1 MEHGKPIPKKRKSTY
16 ICAEFTEIMT
26 AKNKVLIGLV
36 IAALIS
42 RIAPHY
48 PNFTAMGA
56 LAFMGAHQ
64 NKSLFKIL
72 ALTFGVLMVT
82 DVFINNLIYPS
93 GSFVLMYKGSI
104 WTYAGFIIY
113 AVAGHYAKSGA
124 KGIVALIT
132 GSVGFFLL
140 SNLGVFLSEF
150 SLFPRTTLGLVAT
163 YAAGLPF
170 YAPELI
176 STALFSAIAYAAEIK
191 LVATAKA

>member
-1 MEHGKPIPKKRKSTY
+1 
-16 ICAEFTEIMT
+16 MT
-26 AKNKVLIGLV
+26 PKNKVLIGLV

-56 LAFMGAHQ
+56 LAFMGANQ
-64 NKSLFKIL
+64 NKSLFKII
-72 ALTFGVLMVT
+72 ALTFGVLMVS
-82 DVFINNLIYPS
+82 DLFINNFIYPS
-93 GSFVLMYKGSI
+93 GSFVLMYKGSLF
-104 WTYAGFIIY
+104 TYAGFILY
-113 AVAGHYAKSGA
+113 AIAGRFAKTGA
-124 KGIVALIT
+124 KGMIALIA

-140 SNLGVFLSEF
+140 SNLGVFLSEY
-150 SLFPRTTLGLVAT
+150 SLFPRTISGLVAT
-163 YAAGLPF
+163 YSAGLPF

>member
-1 MEHGKPIPKKRKSTY
+1 
-16 ICAEFTEIMT
+16 MT
-26 AKNKVLIGLV
+26 PKNKVLIGLV

-56 LAFMGAHQ
+56 LSFMGANQ
-64 NKSLFKIL
+64 NKSLFKII
-72 ALTFGVLMVT
+72 ALTFGVLMVS
-82 DVFINNLIYPS
+82 DLFINNFIYPS
-93 GSFVLMYKGSI
+93 GSFVLMYKGSLF
-104 WTYAGFIIY
+104 TYAGFILY
-113 AVAGHYAKSGA
+113 AIAGRFAKTGA
-124 KGIVALIT
+124 KGMIALIA
-132 GSVGFFLL
+132 GSIGFFLL

-150 SLFPRTTLGLVAT
+150 SLFPRTTTGLVAT

-191 LVATAKA
+191 LGATAKA

>member
-1 MEHGKPIPKKRKSTY
+1 
-16 ICAEFTEIMT
+16 MT

-56 LAFMGAHQ
+56 LAFMGANQ
-64 NKSLFKIL
+64 NKSLFKII
-72 ALTFGVLMVT
+72 ALTFGVLMVS
-82 DVFINNLIYPS
+82 DLFINNFIYPS
-93 GSFVLMYKGSI
+93 GSFTMMYKGSLF
-104 WTYAGFIIY
+104 TYAGFILY
-113 AVAGHYAKSGA
+113 AVAGRYAKTGA
-124 KGIVALIT
+124 KSIVALVA
-132 GSVGFFLL
+132 GSIGFFLL

-150 SLFPRTTLGLVAT
+150 SLFPRTASGLAAT
-163 YAAGLPF
+163 YAAAIPF

>member
-1 MEHGKPIPKKRKSTY
+1 
-16 ICAEFTEIMT
+16 MT
-26 AKNKVLIGLV
+26 PKNKVLIGLV

-56 LAFMGAHQ
+56 LAFIGANQ
-64 NKSLFKIL
+64 NKSLFKII
-72 ALTFGVLMVT
+72 ALTFGVLMVS
-82 DVFINNLIYPS
+82 DLFINNFIYPS
-93 GSFVLMYKGSI
+93 GSFVLMYKGSLF
-104 WTYAGFIIY
+104 TYAGFILY
-113 AVAGHYAKSGA
+113 AVTGRFAKTGAQAMIALVAGS
-124 KGIVALIT
+124 I
-132 GSVGFFLL
+132 GFFLL

-150 SLFPRTTLGLVAT
+150 SLFPRTTTGLAAT

>member
-1 MEHGKPIPKKRKSTY
+1 
-16 ICAEFTEIMT
+16 
-26 AKNKVLIGLV
+26 
-36 IAALIS
+36 
-42 RIAPHY
+42 
-48 PNFTAMGA
+48 
-56 LAFMGAHQ
+56 
-64 NKSLFKIL
+64 
-72 ALTFGVLMVT
+72 MVT

-104 WTYAGFIIY
+104 WTYAGFIVY

>member
-1 MEHGKPIPKKRKSTY
+1 
-16 ICAEFTEIMT
+16 MT
-26 AKNKVLIGLV
+26 PKNKVLIGLV

-56 LAFMGAHQ
+56 LAFMGANQ
-64 NKSLFKIL
+64 NKSLFKII
-72 ALTFGVLMVT
+72 ALTFGVLMVS
-82 DVFINNLIYPS
+82 DLFLNNFIYPS
-93 GSFVLMYKGSI
+93 GSFVLMYKGSLF
-104 WTYAGFIIY
+104 TYAGFILY
-113 AVAGHYAKSGA
+113 AIAGRFAKTGA
-124 KGIVALIT
+124 KGMIALIA
-132 GSVGFFLL
+132 GSIGFFLL

-150 SLFPRTTLGLVAT
+150 SIFPRTTTGLVAT

-191 LVATAKA
+191 LGATAKA

>member
-1 MEHGKPIPKKRKSTY
+1 
-16 ICAEFTEIMT
+16 MT

-56 LAFMGAHQ
+56 LAFMGANQ
-64 NKSLFKIL
+64 NRSLFKII

-82 DVFINNLIYPS
+82 DVFINNFIYPS

-104 WTYAGFIIY
+104 WTYSGFIIY
-113 AVAGHYAKSGA
+113 AVAGHYAKSGS
-124 KGIVALIT
+124 KSIMALIA

-140 SNLGVFLSEF
+140 SNLGVFLSEY
-150 SLFPRTTLGLVAT
+150 SLFPRTISGLVAT

-170 YAPELI
+170 YSPELI

>member
-1 MEHGKPIPKKRKSTY
+1 
-16 ICAEFTEIMT
+16 MT

-36 IAALIS
+36 IAALVS

-56 LAFMGAHQ
+56 LAFMGANR
-64 NKSLFKIL
+64 NKSLFKII

-82 DVFINNLIYPS
+82 DVFINNFMYPS
-93 GSFVLMYKGSI
+93 GTFVLMYKGSI

-113 AVAGHYAKSGA
+113 AVAGHYSKSGA
-124 KGIVALIT
+124 KGIVALIV
-132 GSVGFFLL
+132 GSIGFFLL

-150 SLFPRTTLGLVAT
+150 SLFPRTFSGLAAT

>member
-1 MEHGKPIPKKRKSTY
+1 
-16 ICAEFTEIMT
+16 MT
-26 AKNKVLIGLV
+26 ANNKVLIGLV

-64 NKSLFKIL
+64 NRSLFKMI

-104 WTYAGFIIY
+104 WTYAGFIVY

-124 KGIVALIT
+124 KGIVVQFF
-132 GSVGFFLL
+132 GSV
-140 SNLGVFLSEF
+140 
-150 SLFPRTTLGLVAT
+150 P
-163 YAAGLPF
+163 
-170 YAPELI
+170 
-176 STALFSAIAYAAEIK
+176 
-191 LVATAKA
+191 

>member
-1 MEHGKPIPKKRKSTY
+1 
-16 ICAEFTEIMT
+16 MT
-26 AKNKVLIGLV
+26 ANNKVLIGLV
-36 IAALIS
+36 IAAFVS

-56 LAFMGAHQ
+56 LAFMGASQ
-64 NKSLFKIL
+64 SRNLFKTI
-72 ALTFGVLMVT
+72 ALSFAVLMAS
-82 DVFINNLIYPS
+82 DLLINNLIYPS
-93 GSFVLMYKGSI
+93 GSVVLMYKGSI
-104 WTYAGFIIY
+104 WTYAGFIVY

-150 SLFPRTTLGLVAT
+150 SLFPRTTSGLVAT